1 MSRVVRGRRILG
13 PGVVGEVNSCGKLKD
28 LVPCHILAQH
38 SVFYESPSLDES
50 LDAVVGLISQ
60 GGSTDSGPQGRRK
73 RRMHSS
79 SEGQAGFEPHHIL
92 LAVWS

>member
-13 PGVVGEVNSCGKLKD
+13 PGVVGEVNSCGKLED
-28 LVPCHILAQH
+28 LAPRHILAQH

-60 GGSTDSGPQGRRK
+60 GESTDSGPQGRR

>member
-1 MSRVVRGRRILG
+1 M
-13 PGVVGEVNSCGKLKD
+13 VNWKTWPPDIYLLS
-28 LVPCHILAQH
+28 

-60 GGSTDSGPQGRRK
+60 GESTDSGPQGRR

-79 SEGQAGFEPHHIL
+79 SEG
-92 LAVWS
+92 